1 MRFSK
6 ENIIKHYTGV
16 EAGYVNNPNDLGGET
31 NHGIT
36 KAVANKHKTILAQRF
51 GWDGNMR
58 NLNTPMA
65 YYIYEVDYW
74 NRVRGDDLLRIMPAI
89 ADKMFDIAIN
99 MGTSRAVTYLQ
110 EFLNAMNNQS
120 KLYLDLKVDG
130 AIGNITISTL
140 TTYATMRKVEGLKRL
155 LHYLIAA
162 QTHHYINISLV
173 REQNETFTY
182 GWIGRAYD
190 SAEEYVK
197 LGMLY

>member
-36 KAVANKHKTILAQRF
+36 KAVANKHKTILVRRF

-58 NLNTPMA
+58 NLTTPMA

-140 TTYATMRKVEGLKRL
+140 TTYATIRKVQGLKRL

-162 QTHHYINISLV
+162 QTHHYINISLG

>member
-36 KAVANKHKTILAQRF
+36 KAVANKHKTTLIQRF

-58 NLNTPMA
+58 NLTTPMA

-140 TTYATMRKVEGLKRL
+140 TTYATIRKVGGLKRL

-197 LGMLY
+197 FGMLY